1 MNVMQKPNPLD
12 DFLTISY
19 AYPMYGELIRIYLNE
34 QGEQWRNTRNVIS
47 VRKVL
52 QTAHTVSLQRSFLS
66 VDFDGYAG

>member
-34 QGEQWRNTRNVIS
+34 QGEQ
-47 VRKVL
+47 
-52 QTAHTVSLQRSFLS
+52 
-66 VDFDGYAG
+66 